1 MLSCENRTDL
11 FRNLRDRELIST
23 RLQSDERFRD
33 AIREPFLR
41 LAAKYIVMEKK
52 RSHALCPVANFHIR
66 NGAIVW
72 RINFWAD
79 RSERGIRQSFGL
91 MVNYKYDLD
100 CLEDNHAR
108 YVSSGEISVS
118 DSVSSCL
125 DGDF

>member
-1 MLSCENRTDL
+1 M
-11 FRNLRDRELIST
+11 
-23 RLQSDERFRD
+23 
-33 AIREPFLR
+33 
-41 LAAKYIVMEKK
+41 
-52 RSHALCPVANFHIR
+52 
-66 NGAIVW
+66 W

-108 YVSSGEISVS
+108 YVTSGEISVD

-125 DGDF
+125 EMGGFDI